1 MLNLTARLAVQIQ
14 HLPDWEIDWNDTT
27 PQRDPSTL
35 TITDILPNEGDG
47 QKLKKRA
54 VQYVMQF
61 LVTEFSCL
69 NHLESFLQNKES
81 PHCVNKSNVVPI
93 KMLLKMKS
101 IKQKQSTSCPDLLW
115 MHSFQANQRYE
126 HVRNKILACILN
138 LCTVT
143 CRYL

>member
-93 KMLLKMKS
+93 KMLFKDEKY
-101 IKQKQSTSCPDLLW
+101 
-115 MHSFQANQRYE
+115 QAE
-126 HVRNKILACILN
+126 TVDILSRLVVDAQLSGKPE
-138 LCTVT
+138 V
-143 CRYL
+143 

>member
-14 HLPDWEIDWNDTT
+14 NLPDWEIDWNDTT

-47 QKLKKRA
+47 QELKKRA

-69 NHLESFLQNKES
+69 NHLKWFLPDKES
-81 PHCVNKSNVVPI
+81 PHCVNKSNVVP
-93 KMLLKMKS
+93 M
-101 IKQKQSTSCPDLLW
+101 
-115 MHSFQANQRYE
+115 
-126 HVRNKILACILN
+126 KILFKDEKYKAETVDILSR
-138 LCTVT
+138 LVVDAQ
-143 CRYL
+143 LSGKPEV